1 MSYCHI
7 DEKRGSN
14 SELPPSFISFIPSR
28 AKPAPARPACRK
40 GMHPPR
46 RSALRR
52 SAQAGTR
59 PQPCSRRGGRQAAQ
73 PRPQQK
79 GRLPKG
85 ADACSPICAC
95 TCSTSS
101 DAMCGESGRRS
112 AAPVSSSAS
121 RRATARRFASPS
133 AWPPGHAQTPR
144 WIWCAI
150 SVLSPAAFT
159 TNAELVMCATRF
171 SRVSTVSGNLSA

>member
-85 ADACSPICAC
+85 ADSCSPICRA
-95 TCSTSS
+95 SHARAHAAHQ
-101 DAMCGESGRRS
+101 AMQCAGKAGVGPQRRFPPPPRVGQRQEGLPPHPHGRP
-112 AAPVSSSAS
+112 ATPK
-121 RRATARRFASPS
+121 RRAGYGAPS
-133 AWPPGHAQTPR
+133 AFCLPPHSPQTP
-144 WIWCAI
+144 
-150 SVLSPAAFT
+150 SL
-159 TNAELVMCATRF
+159 
-171 SRVSTVSGNLSA
+171 